1 MSVFCVLMK
10 NDAFVSVIIFY
21 DFDMFLF
28 FDENVRV

>member
-1 MSVFCVLMK
+1 MK
-10 NDAFVSVIIFY
+10 NDTFVSVILVICY